1 MFDVLAALVFFFVA
15 VIACLGV
22 SFLIYGLYGLFYAI
36 IELALIEIKARRGG
50 RKDE

>member
-22 SFLIYGLYGLFYAI
+22 FFLIYGLYELFYAI
-36 IELALIEIKARRGG
+36 IELALIEIKAHRGG